1 MKLQIN
7 NSGSWKH
14 LLDFDAKDQTEVM
27 HLVSRL
33 AEVEA
38 FATRASKWRLVDDYE
53 AVAFYR
59 DGDRGWYEPHR
70 RAA

>member
-7 NSGSWKH
+7 NAGSWKH

-38 FATRASKWRLVDDYE
+38 FATRASKWRPRRRLRGRRLLPGRRSRLVRTASE
-53 AVAFYR
+53 
-59 DGDRGWYEPHR
+59 G
-70 RAA
+70 